1 LPRSTSRPDSE
12 VAAHQDRKHGWI
24 SQHRRGRR
32 CTANSR
38 TGRCLK
44 YPGRA
49 NMLCP
54 TSDRRSGPRRRHSGT
69 SSNVRVSRW
78 SRDRSSR
85 LTFQL
90 SSNDRHQSTRWAWH
104 VWRCRLICRTNVLP
118 RRRPAAR
125 PSRSDQ
131 DAARAPPTGGVG
143 QQSPETGRRARSAF
157 EGARS
162 PGPAGE

>member
-1 LPRSTSRPDSE
+1 MRRPSAQDYSLPHSNTAVVANLAANVSDGSEAEVGPLERHVRSTHESR
-12 VAAHQDRKHGWI
+12 HQAEG
-24 SQHRRGRR
+24 SA
-32 CTANSR
+32 CP
-38 TGRCLK
+38 L
-44 YPGRA
+44 RA
-49 NMLCP
+49 
-54 TSDRRSGPRRRHSGT
+54 RRRHSGT

-162 PGPAGE
+162 RGPAGE